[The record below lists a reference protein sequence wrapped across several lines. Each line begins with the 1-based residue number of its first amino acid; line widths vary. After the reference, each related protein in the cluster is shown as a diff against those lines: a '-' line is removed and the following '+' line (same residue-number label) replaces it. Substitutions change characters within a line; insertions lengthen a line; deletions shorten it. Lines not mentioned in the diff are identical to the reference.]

1 MRNAELKISVVVVE
15 ESDLAGVNDEA
26 RVSGKMESIRRGI
39 AEQFDR
45 SFSVQ
50 VGMSEDSRRG
60 SVPWVSIG
68 GVRLRVGEAVGRA
81 EDHARVGPARLH
93 RLIARVMQ
101 RVSARPAAHTKAR
114 QLYT

>member
-45 SFSVQ
+45 SLSVQ

-68 GVRLRVGEAVGRA
+68 GVRLRVGEAVAFLPSGVA
-81 EDHARVGPARLH
+81 KVDAPEDEKPVKKPVKKSVKKSGSVDADG
-93 RLIARVMQ
+93 
-101 RVSARPAAHTKAR
+101 
-114 QLYT
+114 